1 MPYCPRCGNEVT
13 EEDEFCSKCRT
24 PLKEGVVY
32 HRVRRRDEKDEK
44 DEKGEKGEKGE
55 DDKYGPIVG
64 GLIVVWL
71 GVLLLLS
78 NQNIIRS
85 SDFGGYFLMGIGAI
99 LVLRGLL
106 ATQDTGFDSG
116 FGYMIGGGV
125 MVLIGVGITYN
136 LEDWWAIMLI
146 GLGLII
152 VLRGITERGRNPIPR
167 SSTQ

>member
-1 MPYCPRCGNEVT
+1 MPYCPKCGNEIS
-13 EEDEFCSKCRT
+13 EDDDYCSKCRT

-32 HRVRRRDEKDEK
+32 RRVKRRDEK
-44 DEKGEKGEKGE
+44 DEKGEKGQ
-55 DDKYGPIVG
+55 DDKYGAIVG
-64 GLIVVWL
+64 GLIVIWL

-99 LVLRGLL
+99 LILRGLL
-106 ATQDTGFDSG
+106 ATQDTGSFESG

-125 MVLIGVGITYN
+125 LVLIGVGVTYN

-152 VLRGITERGRNPIPR
+152 VLRGVTQRGINPIP
-167 SSTQ
+167 